1 MTRKILPDYPPPPK
15 KALLSSY
22 DPPSL
27 GGSKME
33 DNFLQSP
40 PFISCWLRLIPLI
53 PHENHV
59 FPPQENSPLIKN
71 NLSSKMQSILIFRN
85 QC

>member
-1 MTRKILPDYPPPPK
+1 MTRKILPDYPPPKK

-40 PFISCWLRLIPLI
+40 PFISCWLRLIP
-53 PHENHV
+53 HENHV
-59 FPPQENSPLIKN
+59 FPPQENSPLIKK

>member
-1 MTRKILPDYPPPPK
+1 MTRKILPDYPPPPKK

-40 PFISCWLRLIPLI
+40 PFISCWLRLIP
-53 PHENHV
+53 HENHV
-59 FPPQENSPLIKN
+59 FPPPRKFFTN
-71 NLSSKMQSILIFRN
+71 
-85 QC
+85 

>member
-1 MTRKILPDYPPPPK
+1 MTRKILPDYPPPPQK

-22 DPPSL
+22 DPSSL

-40 PFISCWLRLIPLI
+40 PFISCWLRLIP
-53 PHENHV
+53 HENHV
-59 FPPQENSPLIKN
+59 FPQENSPLIKN

>member
-1 MTRKILPDYPPPPK
+1 MTPKSLPNYPPPQSPK
-15 KALLSSY
+15 TLLSSY

-27 GGSKME
+27 SCSKMA

-40 PFISCWLRLIPLI
+40 PFISCWQGLIPY
-53 PHENHV
+53 ENHV
-59 FPPQENSPLIKN
+59 FPPENPPLIKN
-71 NLSSKMQSILIFRN
+71 NLSSKIQSMLISQN

>member
-1 MTRKILPDYPPPPK
+1 MTRKSLPDYPTPP

-27 GGSKME
+27 GGSKMA
-33 DNFLQSP
+33 DDFLQPPP
-40 PFISCWLRLIPLI
+40 PFISCWLRLIH
-53 PHENHV
+53 HENHV
-59 FPPQENSPLIKN
+59 FPQENPPLIKN
-71 NLSSKMQSILIFRN
+71 NLSSKIQSMLISQN

>member
-1 MTRKILPDYPPPPK
+1 MTRKGLPDYPPPQ
-15 KALLSSY
+15 ALLYSY

-27 GGSKME
+27 GGSKMA

-40 PFISCWLRLIPLI
+40 PFISCWLRLIPY
-53 PHENHV
+53 ENHV
-59 FPPQENSPLIKN
+59 FPPENPPLIKN
-71 NLSSKMQSILIFRN
+71 NLSSKIQSMLISQN